1 MKRVMWFRRDLRLQ
15 DNKALAHALQ
25 NSAADELILLFQ
37 MNPQQ
42 FIQESA
48 NHNAFFASL
57 ASFKERI
64 DQEAHLQIMVGE
76 PLDLFSRLK
85 RKLPDWQAIY
95 FNEDT
100 CGFGAKR
107 DQQAMRFFEEN
118 NIQSFS
124 FQDAYLHGSEE
135 IKKNDGSK
143 YQVFTPYYNKWKE
156 APKETPIPVSYTAEK
171 IFSACLFPEEEA
183 AYGEQIARIPLT
195 HYSVGEKT
203 ARRCLNT
210 FIDQKLQSYENKR
223 DFPYQDQTS
232 HLSTFLRT
240 GELSIRTIWQELA
253 SAPSSLSKETF
264 KKELAWRD
272 FYNMIYS
279 TFPQQKEE
287 VIQEKFRYIQW
298 TNDPEMFVKW
308 QKGETGYPI
317 IDAAMRQLNQTGWM
331 HNRLR
336 MITASFLVKNLHI
349 DWRWGEKYFQK
360 MLIDYAVPYFRIFNP
375 IIQSKKFDN
384 DGQFIKKYVPELKQV
399 PQKYIHQPNLMN
411 EALQTQY
418 HVHLGE
424 NYPKPIVDYASSKKQ
439 TLFLYE
445 ASKEIHQEMN
455 NPRFK

>member
-1 MKRVMWFRRDLRLQ
+1 M
-15 DNKALAHALQ
+15 
-25 NSAADELILLFQ
+25 
-37 MNPQQ
+37 
-42 FIQESA
+42 
-48 NHNAFFASL
+48 
-57 ASFKERI
+57 
-64 DQEAHLQIMVGE
+64 
-76 PLDLFSRLK
+76 
-85 RKLPDWQAIY
+85 
-95 FNEDT
+95 
-100 CGFGAKR
+100 AKR
-107 DQQAMRFFEEN
+107 
-118 NIQSFS
+118 
-124 FQDAYLHGSEE
+124 
-135 IKKNDGSK
+135 
-143 YQVFTPYYNKWKE
+143 
-156 APKETPIPVSYTAEK
+156 AEK

-183 AYGEQIARIPLT
+183 AYREQIARIPLT

-253 SAPSSLSKETF
+253 SVPSSLSKETF

-279 TFPQQKEE
+279 AFPQQKEE
-287 VIQEKFRYIQW
+287 AIQEKFRYIQW
-298 TNDPEMFVKW
+298 TNDPEMFAKW

-360 MLIDYAVPYFRIFNP
+360 MLIDYDAANNIGGWQWAASTGTDAVPYFRIFNP

-455 NPRFK
+455 NPTFQ

>member
-57 ASFKERI
+57 ASLKERI

-143 YQVFTPYYNKWKE
+143 YQVFTPYYNK
-156 APKETPIPVSYTAEK
+156 
-171 IFSACLFPEEEA
+171 
-183 AYGEQIARIPLT
+183 RIPLT

-253 SAPSSLSKETF
+253 SVPSSLSKETF

-279 TFPQQKEE
+279 AFPQQKEE
-287 VIQEKFRYIQW
+287 AIQEKFRYIQW

-360 MLIDYAVPYFRIFNP
+360 MLIDYDAANNIGGWQWAASTGTDAVPYFRIFNP

-455 NPRFK
+455 NPTFQ

>member
-1 MKRVMWFRRDLRLQ
+1 M
-15 DNKALAHALQ
+15 
-25 NSAADELILLFQ
+25 
-37 MNPQQ
+37 
-42 FIQESA
+42 
-48 NHNAFFASL
+48 
-57 ASFKERI
+57 
-64 DQEAHLQIMVGE
+64 
-76 PLDLFSRLK
+76 
-85 RKLPDWQAIY
+85 
-95 FNEDT
+95 
-100 CGFGAKR
+100 
-107 DQQAMRFFEEN
+107 
-118 NIQSFS
+118 
-124 FQDAYLHGSEE
+124 
-135 IKKNDGSK
+135 
-143 YQVFTPYYNKWKE
+143 FTPYYNKWKE

-183 AYGEQIARIPLT
+183 AYREQIARIPLK

-287 VIQEKFRYIQW
+287 AIQEKFRYIQW
-298 TNDPEMFVKW
+298 ANDPEMFVKW

-360 MLIDYAVPYFRIFNP
+360 MLIDYDAANNIGGWQWAASTGTDAVPYFRIFNP

>member
-349 DWRWGEKYFQK
+349 DGWQWAASTGT
-360 MLIDYAVPYFRIFNP
+360 DAVPYFRIFNP

>member
-1 MKRVMWFRRDLRLQ
+1 M
-15 DNKALAHALQ
+15 
-25 NSAADELILLFQ
+25 LIITL
-37 MNPQQ
+37 
-42 FIQESA
+42 
-48 NHNAFFASL
+48 FFASL

-124 FQDAYLHGSEE
+124 FQDTYLHGSEE

-183 AYGEQIARIPLT
+183 AYREQIARIPLK

-203 ARRCLNT
+203 ARRCLNA

-287 VIQEKFRYIQW
+287 AIQEKFRYIQW
-298 TNDPEMFVKW
+298 ANDPEMFVKW

-317 IDAAMRQLNQTGWM
+317 IDAANNIGGWQWAASTG
-331 HNRLR
+331 
-336 MITASFLVKNLHI
+336 T
-349 DWRWGEKYFQK
+349 D
-360 MLIDYAVPYFRIFNP
+360 AVPYFRIFNP

>member
-143 YQVFTPYYNKWKE
+143 YQVFTPR
-156 APKETPIPVSYTAEK
+156 
-171 IFSACLFPEEEA
+171 
-183 AYGEQIARIPLT
+183 EQIARIPLT
-195 HYSVGEKT
+195 HYSVGEET
-203 ARRCLNT
+203 ARRRLNT

-253 SAPSSLSKETF
+253 SASSSLSKETF

-287 VIQEKFRYIQW
+287 AIQEKFRYIQW
-298 TNDPEMFVKW
+298 TNDPEMFAKW

-360 MLIDYAVPYFRIFNP
+360 MLIDYDAANNIGGWQWAASTGTDAVPYFRIFNP

>member
-1 MKRVMWFRRDLRLQ
+1 MWFRRDLRLQ

-298 TNDPEMFVKW
+298 TNDPEMFVK
-308 QKGETGYPI
+308 
-317 IDAAMRQLNQTGWM
+317 
-331 HNRLR
+331 
-336 MITASFLVKNLHI
+336 
-349 DWRWGEKYFQK
+349 
-360 MLIDYAVPYFRIFNP
+360 
-375 IIQSKKFDN
+375 
-384 DGQFIKKYVPELKQV
+384 
-399 PQKYIHQPNLMN
+399 
-411 EALQTQY
+411 
-418 HVHLGE
+418 
-424 NYPKPIVDYASSKKQ
+424 
-439 TLFLYE
+439 
-445 ASKEIHQEMN
+445 
-455 NPRFK
+455 